1 MSLQTAGSLALLTLY
16 LLIVRSLRWRRYNAL
31 HKKYTRKKSTLTP
44 EEAQEV
50 VQLAFEWDMPILS
63 EYSLAFALF
72 KTYAIPTISSLLLT
86 TGQLSTPAT
95 VARRYA
101 DTEILIATWMVCPL
115 AGRLVD
121 TNPDAPADD
130 PRASLAL
137 ARVNWLHG
145 KYKISNEDFLYTLG
159 LFMFE
164 PAKWAKQYGWRPH
177 SDLECH
183 ASFVYWSEIGR
194 KMNITNIPHTA
205 EAFQAWIE
213 EYEAQHILPAES
225 NRDVARHTTN
235 ELLFPVPHVLGFR
248 AFAEGFTRAML
259 DKPTRIAMMQPPA
272 PAYAPAVIQSLLN
285 IVAFVQKHLLLPRR
299 KPAAAVKSELPPL
312 VRTEGGE
319 IAPRLYPNRWTS
331 MPWYKPA
338 GRTSIGYIRDRLQ
351 VLFNWHDDVPKSEY
365 RSGGYR
371 LHEMGP
377 LPFEQ
382 SGHDEVMRMAE
393 AIQGCP
399 IADAWSAERA
409 KKVEGGNWCSVL

>member
-16 LLIVRSLRWRRYNAL
+16 LLIVRSLCWRRYNAL
-31 HKKYTRKKSTLTP
+31 HKKYTGKKSTLTP
-44 EEAQEV
+44 EEAQEI
-50 VQLAFEWDMPILS
+50 VQLVFEWDMPILS

-86 TGQLSTPAT
+86 TGQLSIPAT
-95 VARRYA
+95 VARLYA

-115 AGRLVD
+115 AGKLVD
-121 TNPDAPADD
+121 TKPEAPADD

-145 KYKISNEDFLYTLG
+145 KYKI
-159 LFMFE
+159 
-164 PAKWAKQYGWRPH
+164 KWAKQYGWRPH

-194 KMNITNIPHTA
+194 KMNITNIPPTA

-213 EYEAQHILPAES
+213 EYEAEHILPAES
-225 NRDVARHTTN
+225 NRDVATYTTN
-235 ELLFPVPHVLGFR
+235 ELLFPVPHALGIR

-259 DKPTRIAMMQPPA
+259 DKPTRIAMMYLWMSLDSISAVLRLVQREFTGNRPPQHK
-272 PAYAPAVIQSLLN
+272 YAPAVIQSLLN

-319 IAPRLYPNRWTS
+319 IAPRLYPKWTS

-338 GRTSIGYIRDRLQ
+338 GRTSIGYIRDRVQ
-351 VLFNWHDDVPKSEY
+351 VLFNWHDDVPKPEY
-365 RSGGYR
+365 RSSGYG

-399 IADAWSAERA
+399 IANAWSAERA
-409 KKVEGGNWCSVL
+409 KKVEGGN